1 MYTGASC
8 ASSPVRLVGRSRR
21 PGVRRPASLLF
32 CPGPAATAARLLI
45 LFLFLRLCVFLFG
58 LGLLLILFG
67 LGLLLILFGLGLLLF
82 LFGLGLLRF
91 LFGLGLLRL
100 LFGLGL
106 LRFLFGLGLFVCLG
120 LLSFF
125 LLLSPGVLLVQRLQD
140 QAAVSVEL
148 LGVLA
153 QQHFDPL
160 ARLLAAKDAHIAIR
174 CCH

>member
-67 LGLLLILFGLGLLLF
+67 LGLL
-82 LFGLGLLRF
+82 RF

-100 LFGLGL
+100 
-106 LRFLFGLGLFVCLG
+106 LFGLGLFVCLG